1 MVSPT
6 LAPPSRHQ
14 VLDPRTLGRPVHLLP
29 AFALRFSADLAEFLR
44 GTLNRRYGMQLL
56 VSDATMT
63 RQPQPDEARRW
74 HVYESATGRIGLALD
89 RSLVLRVLQ
98 CRYGL
103 QEKQQDVDLGTVPV
117 NASEER
123 LTQRLGQEMV
133 MTLMSR
139 IRHGLQQLA
148 SESGL
153 ADGDQAS
160 WRAESSDAAGAW
172 WIKVRLGEARSGLQA
187 DLRFSL
193 DDAWMNEL
201 LSQLAGWRSE
211 PKEPLKNDA
220 KPLAS
225 RIQVKLVAQL
235 LQRRMALGDILDF
248 RVGNIIPVSLQTTD
262 VLVKNSRLFT
272 ATVAEHKGKLWLTA
286 FNDTK

>member
-14 VLDPRTLGRPVHLLP
+14 VLVPRTLGSPVHLLP

-103 QEKQQDVDLGTVPV
+103 QEKQQDVDCLLYT
-117 NASEER
+117 
-123 LTQRLGQEMV
+123 
-133 MTLMSR
+133 
-139 IRHGLQQLA
+139 
-148 SESGL
+148 
-153 ADGDQAS
+153 
-160 WRAESSDAAGAW
+160 SDAAD
-172 WIKVRLGEARSGLQA
+172 
-187 DLRFSL
+187 DLL
-193 DDAWMNEL
+193 C
-201 LSQLAGWRSE
+201 
-211 PKEPLKNDA
+211 
-220 KPLAS
+220 
-225 RIQVKLVAQL
+225 
-235 LQRRMALGDILDF
+235 
-248 RVGNIIPVSLQTTD
+248 
-262 VLVKNSRLFT
+262 
-272 ATVAEHKGKLWLTA
+272 
-286 FNDTK
+286 